1 MTDDPRRWSRVAA
14 LFHEARER
22 PQAARGDFLEDA
34 CGGDESLKA
43 EVEALLAADED
54 AAEFL
59 AGGGPDVASLLLD
72 QDAGALTAGALL
84 GPYRVVRPLGR
95 GGMGTVYLAEDTRLA
110 RLVTLKALH
119 AADASDEHRR
129 QRLQREARAA
139 AALSHPNVATVHA
152 LEEIDGQLVLV
163 AEYVPGR
170 TARERLDAAGR
181 LPMAEALD
189 IARQAARGLEAAH
202 RAGIVHRDLK
212 PENILVGENGTV
224 RILDFGI
231 ARDATEDKA
240 GPRLTAAGMLVGTP
254 GYMAPEQ
261 LEGGAGDARSDLFAL
276 GVVIYELV
284 TGANPFQGRTPS
296 STAARIL
303 TIEPAPPSSLQA
315 LVPPA
320 LDALVAACL
329 VKDPSRRY
337 ASAADVAADIDALL
351 DAVARGG
358 PAGTGEPAR
367 MSGAPRPSDARSETA
382 RAVWRVHQ
390 MVIVGLL
397 AVIAVSGWWLA
408 GWVGQPLRYPLFALM
423 LALCVADGTMRVH
436 LLFVERTAPETAPR
450 QLARSGPWLLRLD
463 LALALVVTLAASRV
477 VAEHQ
482 AAGTSL
488 LALSVGMA
496 VAAWVI
502 EPATT
507 DTAFPEIAPRRG

>member
-1 MTDDPRRWSRVAA
+1 MTDDSRRWSRVAA
-14 LFHEARER
+14 LFHDARER
-22 PQAARGDFLEDA
+22 PPARRGDFLDEA
-34 CGGDESLKA
+34 CGGDGALKA
-43 EVEALLAADED
+43 EVEALLAAD
-54 AAEFL
+54 AGATGFL

-72 QDAGALTAGALL
+72 QDAGTLTAGTLL

-119 AADASDEHRR
+119 PAGASDEHRR
-129 QRLQREARAA
+129 LRLQREARAA

-163 AEYVPGR
+163 SAYVPGR
-170 TARERLDAAGR
+170 TARERLDGAGR
-181 LPMAEALD
+181 LPVAEALD
-189 IARQAARGLEAAH
+189 IARQAARGLDAAH

-212 PENILVGENGTV
+212 PENILVGENGIV

-231 ARDATEDKA
+231 ARDVSADEA
-240 GPRLTAAGMLVGTP
+240 GPPLTVAGMLVGTP

-261 LEGGAGDARSDLFAL
+261 LEGGTGDARSDVFAL

-296 STAARIL
+296 STSARIL
-303 TIEPAPPSSLQA
+303 TIEPAPPSSLDR

-337 ASAADVAADIDALL
+337 ASAADVAADLDALL
-351 DAVARGG
+351 DAMARD
-358 PAGTGEPAR
+358 EPAR
-367 MSGAPRPSDARSETA
+367 VSGAPRPSNARRRKA
-382 RAVWRVHQ
+382 RAIWRVHQ
-390 MVIVGLL
+390 AVIVGLL

-436 LLFVERTAPETAPR
+436 LLFVERTAPDAAPR

-482 AAGTSL
+482 AVGTSL

-507 DTAFPEIAPRRG
+507 EAAFPEHTPRRG